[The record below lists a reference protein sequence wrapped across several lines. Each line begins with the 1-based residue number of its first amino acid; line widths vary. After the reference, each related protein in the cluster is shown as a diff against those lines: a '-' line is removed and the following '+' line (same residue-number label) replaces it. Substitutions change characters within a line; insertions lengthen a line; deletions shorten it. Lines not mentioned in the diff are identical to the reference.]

1 MTRINSTA
9 RHRISFRRPLHDRI
23 RAWIR
28 SYRISSNDGEQAE
41 DGGRSLEK
49 ITPRQPTR
57 FRFHERDFALV
68 RAAWFYLEAASS
80 PSTGLSSPRILRA
93 WKNYLRGRHTLHAL
107 LRKNGWMDSVR
118 WGMVVER
125 SKTNRTFLASVEE
138 SDYSEQMR
146 KEEFE
151 RQPSN

>member
-23 RAWIR
+23 HARIR

-68 RAAWFYLEAASS
+68 RAA
-80 PSTGLSSPRILRA
+80 
-93 WKNYLRGRHTLHAL
+93 
-107 LRKNGWMDSVR
+107 
-118 WGMVVER
+118 
-125 SKTNRTFLASVEE
+125 
-138 SDYSEQMR
+138 
-146 KEEFE
+146 
-151 RQPSN
+151 